1 MIKHCDGTGQKL
13 PCPHPDDCT
22 ISCMFNDAT
31 KKIKPYPAETRK
43 IKPYPAVPDDIEPV
57 DEQWKKIGTL
67 MLSTAMLVLVVFF
80 VTTFMMGVWL
90 WGVLV

>member
-1 MIKHCDGTGQKL
+1 MSRHCDGTGQKL

-22 ISCMFNDAT
+22 VSCMFNDAT
-31 KKIKPYPAETRK
+31 ETRK

-57 DEQWKKIGTL
+57 DEQWQKIGTL
-67 MLSTAMLVLVVFF
+67 MLSAAMLILVVFF

-90 WGVLV
+90 WGILV